1 MVIVILFTDADE
13 SSFLT
18 IMKLVEQ
25 IPGELITV
33 EAARYYALLAAL
45 NSMRTAISRWQGGRS
60 YTLKYVQGYD
70 SQDLITLVRQ
80 VLDDRPDELPSSDT
94 AELSFI
100 EDQAI
105 RENLRIDISAMNRAL
120 SSGEWSAAT
129 VLAGSI
135 LEALLLWVL
144 HRQDE
149 EKRETAIANAVKKA
163 GVKKPPTNLEKR
175 DLHRFIEVAAEGEVI
190 SADTA

>member
-45 NSMRTAISRWQGGRS
+45 NRMRTAISGWQGGRS

-163 GVKKPPTNLEKR
+163 GVKKPPTNLEKW